1 MWYTAKM
8 DSQYYYNNF
17 NYLSNKIIPLEFS
30 TKQQEILLLDTNVYI
45 RKITKIKKNYIII
58 TKEEMPLIFYMYYND
73 PIVDILESK

>member
-1 MWYTAKM
+1 M